1 MKTFK
6 GFYVEV
12 LGCPKNISDSEF
24 IVREMEKAGLEF
36 KKDPEEADLI
46 VVNTCAFII
55 SAVAASVDTINK
67 YIEMGK
73 KIIVTGCL
81 PMRVDR
87 NLIRHRN
94 IIGVLRIPEFSRF
107 SDFLEGKIVK
117 SRERFIIG
125 FNPSEVYHFTPPHY
139 RYIKIADGCNHR
151 CAFCTIPHIKGR
163 YRSKPMGIILK
174 EVQTL
179 PEHVKEIILVAQ
191 DTSKYGVD
199 IYGRQML
206 HVLLQKLSGV
216 FNGWI
221 RVMYLYPTTFYP
233 ELLKVL
239 KEEENIVKYIDIP
252 FQHVSTKVL
261 KSMKRGYGKEDVERI
276 VEQIRDAGNFFIRST
291 FIVGS
296 PDETDKDFN
305 ELIEFL
311 NTYRI
316 ERIGLFPYYHEEG
329 TALYSKKDL
338 PDKIKEKRLVE
349 LMKLSGKISR
359 EKNQEF
365 IGKSVKVLIDGE
377 EEGEFYGRTQY
388 DAPEIDNIVWIRGEC
403 NEGDFEEA
411 YIVDSLD
418 YELIGD
424 RVQKT
429 GSQG

>member
-94 IIGVLRIPEFSRF
+94 IIGVLRISEFSRF

-125 FNPSEVYHFTPPHY
+125 FNPSEVSHFTPPHY

-163 YRSKPMGIILK
+163 YRSKPIEIILK

-179 PEHVKEIILVAQ
+179 PEHVREIILVAQ

-388 DAPEIDNIVWIRGEC
+388 DAPEIDNSVLVSPPPSIGEIVPVRIISADVYDLFAEP
-403 NEGDFEEA
+403 
-411 YIVDSLD
+411 IQS
-418 YELIGD
+418 
-424 RVQKT
+424 
-429 GSQG
+429 